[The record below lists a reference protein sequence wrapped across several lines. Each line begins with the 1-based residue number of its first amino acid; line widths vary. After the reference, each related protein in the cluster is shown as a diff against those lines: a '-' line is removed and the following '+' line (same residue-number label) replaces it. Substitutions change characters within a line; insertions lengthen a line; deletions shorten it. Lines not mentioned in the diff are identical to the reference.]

1 MAKIL
6 FKKQLSPAVFQFRV
20 HAPLIAQERK
30 AGQFIILQT
39 NKDNGERVPLTI
51 ADADT
56 NEGSITLIFQTVGKT
71 TTELSKFEVGDDI
84 PVLVGP
90 LGSPTH
96 IDNFGHVVCV
106 CGGVG
111 IAPMHPIVQALKAA
125 GNKVTIIMGA
135 RNESLFLMKEEMT
148 ALADNI
154 IFMTDDGSYGRK
166 GLVTEPLKELCEDT
180 KGKPDMVLAIGP
192 PIMMKFCALTTKPY
206 GVKTVVSL
214 NSIMVDG
221 TGMCGGCRVTIGGK
235 TKFVCVDGP
244 EFDGHEV
251 DWNNM
256 LQRMGAFKP
265 QEQEALH
272 RFGANDGH
280 KCNIDKMAD
289 AKAKES
295 K

>member
-20 HAPLIAQERK
+20 EAPLIAQEFRVEAPLIAQERK

-56 NEGSITLIFQTVGKT
+56 TEGSITLIFQTVGKT

-96 IDNFGHVVCV
+96 IENFGHVVCV

-111 IAPMHPIVQALKAA
+111 IAPMHPIVQAMKKA

-148 ALADNI
+148 ALADEI
-154 IFMTDDGSYGRK
+154 S
-166 GLVTEPLKELCEDT
+166 
-180 KGKPDMVLAIGP
+180 
-192 PIMMKFCALTTKPY
+192 
-206 GVKTVVSL
+206 S
-214 NSIMVDG
+214 S
-221 TGMCGGCRVTIGGK
+221 
-235 TKFVCVDGP
+235 
-244 EFDGHEV
+244 
-251 DWNNM
+251 
-256 LQRMGAFKP
+256 
-265 QEQEALH
+265 
-272 RFGANDGH
+272 
-280 KCNIDKMAD
+280 
-289 AKAKES
+289 
-295 K
+295 